1 VRLGPPPP
9 GWEAPEVAAG
19 VRIGITKAA
28 DLPWR
33 FCAAGSPHVSRPWP
47 PALRAA

>member
-1 VRLGPPPP
+1 
-9 GWEAPEVAAG
+9 

-33 FCAAGSPHVSRPWP
+33 FCDAASRHVSRPWP
-47 PALRAA
+47 AAMGDASRAA